1 MCQILRGKPR
11 GLLAHSTRK
20 FESSPMFLLLSRV
33 LLWLLIGTVV
43 YSLFQRFYPSGTFV
57 GRLVLIIVLVV
68 IALSFINPNEPAVA
82 SLWQVISFPLKPLGA
97 SMLLMMFAAQKIK
110 GGGME
115 QPGGYLVGW
124 SLTILLLASTPAI
137 AYFLVR
143 VPVAMVGDPQLVSQ
157 DIRPNTAT
165 PEALVAFAATTTPT
179 ITTDVVGNSIYPN
192 AHSPVTIAFNSV
204 GGKVS
209 PYLLQTP
216 QAIRERGLRID
227 DFVPSA
233 QTLQITTQVW
243 ESYLN
248 QIYFFLRGNQ
258 TPS

>member
-1 MCQILRGKPR
+1 
-11 GLLAHSTRK
+11 
-20 FESSPMFLLLSRV
+20 MFLLLSRV

-43 YSLFQRFYPSGTFV
+43 YSLFQRFYPSGTFA
-57 GRLVLIIVLVV
+57 GRLVLVIVFIV

-82 SLWQVISFPLKPLGA
+82 SLWRVVSFPLKPLGA
-97 SMLLMMFAAQKIK
+97 SVLLMMFAAQKIK
-110 GGGME
+110 GGGIE

-143 VPVAMVGDPQLVSQ
+143 APIAMMGDTNVATQEMIENYRLVSSLRT
-157 DIRPNTAT
+157 DASS
-165 PEALVAFAATTTPT
+165 PEVLVAFSPANTPT
-179 ITTDVVGNSIYPN
+179 MVSDVLENNLLLNQQPDR
-192 AHSPVTIAFNSV
+192 ATIAFNSL
-204 GGKVS
+204 GAKVP

-216 QAIRERGLRID
+216 QAVGDRGLRIE

-233 QTLQITTQVW
+233 QTLQVTTQVW

-258 TPS
+258 TSR